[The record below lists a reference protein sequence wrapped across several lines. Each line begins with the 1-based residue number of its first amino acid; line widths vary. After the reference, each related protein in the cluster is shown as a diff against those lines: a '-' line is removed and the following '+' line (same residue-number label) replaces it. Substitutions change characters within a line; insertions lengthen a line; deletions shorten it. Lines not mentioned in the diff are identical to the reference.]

1 MRKFKTWRDPYDM
14 GFTPTYPREIEIQSG
29 LTILVGCNGAGKTT
43 LLRNIKYELK
53 EAKIPY
59 LYYDNLSDGGSTAV
73 SAMFYK
79 GNIEGAVTVWGSSEG
94 EAIGYNIC
102 NVAGQ
107 IREFII
113 TGETEESKEQKKWA
127 SMFGKEEETDQEVP
141 KERWILLDAI
151 DSGYSIDNVVELK
164 DLINLIFE
172 DSAKVGIDMHIL
184 ASANAYELASGENCF
199 DVNAGKYLTF
209 ENYDDYKKFILK
221 SRKKKDK
228 RYK

>member
-1 MRKFKTWRDPYDM
+1 
-14 GFTPTYPREIEIQSG
+14 
-29 LTILVGCNGAGKTT
+29 
-43 LLRNIKYELK
+43 
-53 EAKIPY
+53 
-59 LYYDNLSDGGSTAV
+59 
-73 SAMFYK
+73 
-79 GNIEGAVTVWGSSEG
+79 
-94 EAIGYNIC
+94 
-102 NVAGQ
+102 
-107 IREFII
+107 
-113 TGETEESKEQKKWA
+113 
-127 SMFGKEEETDQEVP
+127 MFGKEEETNQEVP

-209 ENYDDYKKFILK
+209 ESYDDYKKFILK

-228 RYK
+228 RYKQT